1 MAGETGNLFNYVE
14 QFRTQ
19 LEQKYSRELV
29 SGDLTSNG
37 ITFIGTKTVKIPR
50 LTVAGYK
57 EHSRAGGWNRQ
68 DLANDFEIKALAHD
82 RDVEFYVDAMDV
94 DETNQIVSAGNI
106 TNTFEEEQA
115 IPELDAYRFS
125 KLYYDYTTT
134 FSKVADTT
142 ALTTKTVLT
151 VFDQFME
158 DMDDKG
164 VPQSGR
170 ILYVTA
176 QVHTL
181 LKNAEHVQ
189 RMLTVNGSN
198 DGSIRRIVRSLD
210 DVKIVTVPKDRFKTV
225 YDFSDGFV
233 ADDTAL
239 QINMMLIHPRSVIAV
254 DKHSAIYLWPPGSHQ
269 TGDGYLYQNRRYGD
283 LFLIERKLDG
293 VKINVTAA
301 EEPVV
306 VPPVPDTEVAIVSAV
321 QDGGTTTS
329 VDSTGIKITF
339 DVDVVGLTADHITLA
354 AGTGSAT
361 KGTLTGSAKVWTLA
375 ITDPTEGDVTI
386 LIAGLEGYSFPEEAT
401 TVGIFAEP

>member
-1 MAGETGNLFNYVE
+1 MAINYVE

-19 LEQKYSRELV
+19 LEQKYARELT
-29 SGDLTSNG
+29 SSDLTSNN
-37 ITFIGTKTVKIPR
+37 INFIGTKTIKIPR

-68 DLANDFEIKALAHD
+68 DLANDFEIKVLAHD

-115 IPELDAYRFS
+115 IPEMDAYRFS

-142 ALTTKTVLT
+142 ALTTATVLT

-158 DMDDKG
+158 DMDDAG

-176 QVHTL
+176 AVHTL

-198 DGSIRRIVRSLD
+198 DGRIRRIVRSLD
-210 DVKIVTVPKDRFKTV
+210 DVKIVTVPKDRFMTV
-225 YDFSDGFV
+225 YDFSDGFEP
-233 ADDTAL
+233 DDTAL
-239 QINMMLIHPRSVIAV
+239 QINMALIHPRSVIAV

-283 LFLIERKLDG
+283 LFLIENKLDG
-293 VKINVTAA
+293 VKINVTPA

-306 VPPVPDTEVAIVSAV
+306 VPDPDTEVAISSAV
-321 QDGGTTTS
+321 QAGGTSGS
-329 VDSTGIKITF
+329 VDSTGIVLTF
-339 DVDVVGLTADHITLA
+339 DTDVVGLLASHITLA
-354 AGTGSAT
+354 SGTGSAA
-361 KGTLTGSAKVWTLA
+361 KGALSGAGKVWTLA
-375 ITDPTEGDVTI
+375 IDSPVQGTVTVFVG
-386 LIAGLEGYSFPEEAT
+386 GLTGYSFLQQPK
-401 TVGIFAEP
+401 TVTIFSA